1 MAFLPRSTICAVLLL
16 LVACGKTDAPETS
29 SSSAAQAASAPA
41 LPPSAVI
48 VAPQTKSP
56 TKTYEG
62 PFGLA
67 MGIQIKELEEELGF
81 KKRSETTYT
90 GTPPKPASSFEQ
102 YFISAAPSAGV
113 CRIIATHDVKG
124 VSGSGDQLKAAT
136 DSIAEML
143 EVKYG
148 KPTEKFNFASQDVY
162 KRNPKFWMMA
172 LMKEDVT
179 YSYWWMKGKS
189 FDPPNDISAITLEAQ
204 SSSIEDG
211 YVRLT
216 YIFSNEKA
224 CMDETKRQK
233 STNL

>member
-1 MAFLPRSTICAVLLL
+1 MACFLRTTIFALVFI
-16 LVACGKTDAPETS
+16 LVACGKAGTPETS
-29 SSSAAQAASAPA
+29 STPPVQAPSAPA
-41 LPPSAVI
+41 LPPSPII
-48 VAPQTKSP
+48 VAPQTRSP

-67 MGIQIKELEEELGF
+67 MGIQTKELEEELGF

-102 YFISAAPSAGV
+102 YFISAAPSAGL

-124 VSGSGDQLKAAT
+124 VSDSGDQLKAAT

-172 LMKEDVT
+172 LMKDDVT

-189 FDPPNDISAITLEAQ
+189 FDPPNDISAIKLEAQ